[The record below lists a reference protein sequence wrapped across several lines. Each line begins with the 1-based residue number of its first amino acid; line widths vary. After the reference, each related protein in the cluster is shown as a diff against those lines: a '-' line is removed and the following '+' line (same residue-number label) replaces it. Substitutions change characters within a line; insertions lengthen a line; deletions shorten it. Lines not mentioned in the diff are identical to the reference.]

1 MKHYDKVTPEGTKD
15 YLFDE
20 CSRRS
25 QVTGILKNIFKAPG
39 ISPGDD
45 ADY

>member
-1 MKHYDKVTPEGTKD
+1 MKCYNKVTPEGTKD

-25 QVTGILKNIFKAPG
+25 RVTGILKDILRLAAIG
-39 ISPGDD
+39 G
-45 ADY
+45 